1 LVLVCIRTLDRFFV
15 LEGDDEGEERGRLEE
30 EELLLVSTM
39 MMGFEEKE
47 LQRLRWEMCL
57 RADRP
62 KIIET
67 GHVCVVCRCFYMA
80 MAEWG
85 KNERIIWHVFN
96 VVFVVV
102 YLANHILSLTLS
114 ISSYKK

>member
-1 LVLVCIRTLDRFFV
+1 
-15 LEGDDEGEERGRLEE
+15 
-30 EELLLVSTM
+30 
-39 MMGFEEKE
+39 
-47 LQRLRWEMCL
+47 MCL

-85 KNERIIWHVFN
+85 KNERII
-96 VVFVVV
+96 
-102 YLANHILSLTLS
+102 
-114 ISSYKK
+114 